1 MALALADKALAHL
14 VSDPKSVEQERGV
27 TRVTPLAYSGMDWC
41 KHPFVYFEMESGNM
55 ARLSTHDETAD
66 PATATHGNR
75 LRVVI
80 LFYVIPKYKKN
91 IQDGYI
97 FVKCIFFL

>member
-1 MALALADKALAHL
+1 
-14 VSDPKSVEQERGV
+14 
-27 TRVTPLAYSGMDWC
+27 
-41 KHPFVYFEMESGNM
+41 M

-80 LFYVIPKYKKN
+80 LFYVIPKYKKVSKMVTSLSN
-91 IQDGYI
+91 AYLFFKYRNVILKFSVPVIVRQDS
-97 FVKCIFFL
+97 LES